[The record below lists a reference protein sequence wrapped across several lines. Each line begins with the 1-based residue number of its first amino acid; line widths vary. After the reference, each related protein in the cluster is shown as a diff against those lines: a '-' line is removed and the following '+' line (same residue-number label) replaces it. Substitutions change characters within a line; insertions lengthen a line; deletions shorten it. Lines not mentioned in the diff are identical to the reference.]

1 MLHESTWC
9 HVDEWN
15 LGLPWEQKYPSCYY
29 KKGHSVCSREASY
42 ILLILYGEKKC
53 PKGNTVFKKKKNFD
67 QIYKISFQCWSN
79 QVNPLFKCL
88 LDFIGSELLRP
99 SLFPPSPVPPVSAE
113 RLLWF
118 YCLCLHFR
126 FALWFHCAAIQ
137 EGGTGAVC
145 SKMLV
150 TKPLSLTLSNFSHH
164 GPA

>member
-1 MLHESTWC
+1 MKVLGAMLMSETSGC
-9 HVDEWN
+9 
-15 LGLPWEQKYPSCYY
+15 LGNRNILPVTIKRDTVSAVVKHPTFCWFFMGKKSAQK
-29 KKGHSVCSREASY
+29 E
-42 ILLILYGEKKC
+42 ILCL
-53 PKGNTVFKKKKNFD
+53 KKKNFD